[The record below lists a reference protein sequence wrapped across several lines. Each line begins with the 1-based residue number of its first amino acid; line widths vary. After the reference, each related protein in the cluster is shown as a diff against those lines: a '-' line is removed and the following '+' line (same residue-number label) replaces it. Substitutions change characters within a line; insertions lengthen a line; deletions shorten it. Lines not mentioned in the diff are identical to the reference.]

1 MGLRGARNG
10 TMSDRFVVL
19 SGCSGGGK
27 STLLAELRRR
37 GHATVDEPGRRIV
50 KEESADGGT
59 ALPWIDLTA
68 FARRAIEVALAD
80 REEARDRP
88 AGSSSIA
95 AWWMRRPHSNM
106 SQPSPLSSG
115 SASCIATIRPSSS
128 RRRGRKSSTPIPSDG
143 MGGTKP
149 PPSMSASHACI
160 RSLAIVSSFS
170 PRRASRNGPT
180 RSWPSYRVYEVPFA
194 STSPVRKPLRTRSRG
209 SARCARRRT
218 LGRTVRQLA
227 VSTYS

>member
-1 MGLRGARNG
+1 
-10 TMSDRFVVL
+10 MSDRFVVL

-80 REEARDRP
+80 REEARDRSGWVFFDRSLVDAAAALEHAAAEP
-88 AGSSSIA
+88 A
-95 AWWMRRPHSNM
+95 
-106 SQPSPLSSG
+106 LSG

-149 PPSMSASHACI
+149 PPSMSASHAYPE
-160 RSLAIVSSFS
+160 L
-170 PRRASRNGPT
+170 G
-180 RSWPSYRVYEVPFA
+180 YRVVVLPK
-194 STSPVRKPLRTRSRG
+194 TSVKER
-209 SARCARRRT
+209 ADA
-218 LGRTVRQLA
+218 VLA
-227 VSTYS
+227 ELSGL

>member
-1 MGLRGARNG
+1 
-10 TMSDRFVVL
+10 MSDRFVVL

-27 STLLAELRRR
+27 STLLAELRSR

-50 KEESADGGT
+50 KAESADGGT
-59 ALPWIDLTA
+59 ALPWIDPAA

-88 AGSSSIA
+88 GWVLFDRSLVDA
-95 AWWMRRPHSNM
+95 A
-106 SQPSPLSSG
+106 
-115 SASCIATIRPSSS
+115 SALEHVAAEPVLERLGLLHRYHPIRPSSS
-128 RRRGRKSSTPIPSDG
+128 RRRGRTSSTPIPSEG

-149 PPSMSASHACI
+149 PPSMSASHGRI

-180 RSWPSYRVYEVPFA
+180 RYWPNSRVG
-194 STSPVRKPLRTRSRG
+194 SGTS
-209 SARCARRRT
+209 
-218 LGRTVRQLA
+218 LGRLSPDPRA
-227 VSTYS
+227 R